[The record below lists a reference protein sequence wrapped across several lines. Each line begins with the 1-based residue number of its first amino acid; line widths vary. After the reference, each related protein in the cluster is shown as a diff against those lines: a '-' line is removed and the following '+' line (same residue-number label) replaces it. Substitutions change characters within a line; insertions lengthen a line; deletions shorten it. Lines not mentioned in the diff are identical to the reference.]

1 MTHETSDT
9 IQMNYE
15 NEGSYVCFDLR
26 SEKFEL
32 LSESETI
39 SFSAHFVCFEANGH
53 YKESF

>member
-1 MTHETSDT
+1 
-9 IQMNYE
+9 MNYE

-26 SEKFEL
+26 SDKFEL